1 MTNADK
7 RGFTLL
13 EILIVLA
20 VLGMGLAIIS
30 MMMKNSATYSGRVK
44 EETNVQLVCDSMM
57 SSILSGNM
65 TATLGVELPVP
76 DEPNWTTKVELVDGP
91 LESIVAVK
99 ITARRYETPAPIG
112 MGIDASGEATGRV
125 ASQGRRF
132 AIKEY
137 ARRANVQTRVVKIGQ
152 NGETTTVDG
161 TGETVAQDMA
171 QGVQGLGGG
180 LGGASLDPNGSQFG
194 DQTSLF
200 DSLSPMTDAFG
211 ANGAERSASPLGGGS
226 LGASGFSND
235 YSF

>member
-91 LESIVAVK
+91 LES
-99 ITARRYETPAPIG
+99 
-112 MGIDASGEATGRV
+112 
-125 ASQGRRF
+125 
-132 AIKEY
+132 
-137 ARRANVQTRVVKIGQ
+137 
-152 NGETTTVDG
+152 
-161 TGETVAQDMA
+161 
-171 QGVQGLGGG
+171 L
-180 LGGASLDPNGSQFG
+180 SLIHI
-194 DQTSLF
+194 
-200 DSLSPMTDAFG
+200 
-211 ANGAERSASPLGGGS
+211 
-226 LGASGFSND
+226 
-235 YSF
+235 

>member
-30 MMMKNSATYSGRVK
+30 MMMKNSAAYSGRVK

-91 LESIVAVK
+91 LDSIVAVK

-161 TGETVAQDMA
+161 TGDTVAQDMA
-171 QGVQGLGGG
+171 QGSQGLGGG
-180 LGGASLDPNGSQFG
+180 LGGSSPSLNGSQFI
-194 DQTSLF
+194 DQPSLF
-200 DSLSPMTDAFG
+200 DSLSPMTDGFDATG
-211 ANGAERSASPLGGGS
+211 AGQSASPLGGGS
-226 LGASGFSND
+226 FGAPGYSGD

>member
-30 MMMKNSATYSGRVK
+30 MMMKNSAAYSGRVK

-91 LESIVAVK
+91 LDSVVAVR

-161 TGETVAQDMA
+161 TGDTVAQDMA
-171 QGVQGLGGG
+171 QGGQGLGGG
-180 LGGASLDPNGSQFG
+180 LGGSSSAPNGSQFG
-194 DQTSLF
+194 AQPSLF
-200 DSLSPMTDAFG
+200 DSLSPMTEGFD
-211 ANGAERSASPLGGGS
+211 ANGVGQASSSLGGGS
-226 LGASGFSND
+226 LGASG
-235 YSF
+235 YSSDNSF

>member
-1 MTNADK
+1 MTNVDR

-30 MMMKNSATYSGRVK
+30 MMMKNSAIYSKRVK

-57 SSILSGNM
+57 SSILSGNI

-91 LESIVAVK
+91 LDSIVAVR

-112 MGIDASGEATGRV
+112 MGVDASGEATGRV

-152 NGETTTVDG
+152 NGQATTIDG
-161 TGETVAQDMA
+161 TGETVAQDFA
-171 QGVQGLGGG
+171 QGDQSLGGG
-180 LGGASLDPNGSQFG
+180 LGGSSTMLNGSLYGGQE
-194 DQTSLF
+194 SLF
-200 DSLSPMTDAFG
+200 DSLSPMTGGFG
-211 ANGAERSASPLGGGS
+211 SNGAGQTASPLGESS
-226 LGASGFSND
+226 LGGSGFSND

>member
-1 MTNADK
+1 MTNVDR

-30 MMMKNSATYSGRVK
+30 MMMKNSATYSKRVK

-57 SSILSGNM
+57 SSILSGNI

-91 LESIVAVK
+91 LDSIVAVR

-112 MGIDASGEATGRV
+112 MGVDASGEATGRV

-152 NGETTTVDG
+152 NGQATTVEG
-161 TGETVAQDMA
+161 TGETVAQDLA
-171 QGVQGLGGG
+171 QGAQSIGGG
-180 LGGASLDPNGSQFG
+180 LGGSSTMLNGALYGGQE
-194 DQTSLF
+194 SLF
-200 DSLSPMTDAFG
+200 DSLSPMTGGFG
-211 ANGAERSASPLGGGS
+211 SNSAGQTASPLGGGS
-226 LGASGFSND
+226 LDGAGGSND
-235 YSF
+235 YLF